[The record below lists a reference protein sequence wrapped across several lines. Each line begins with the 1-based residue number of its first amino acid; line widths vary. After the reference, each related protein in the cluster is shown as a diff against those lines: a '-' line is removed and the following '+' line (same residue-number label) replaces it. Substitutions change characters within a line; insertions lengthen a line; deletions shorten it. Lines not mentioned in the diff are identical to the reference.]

1 MGFRSLCQKVHMKER
16 MKERISC
23 NHRHDHQLS
32 HALLLRLTN
41 TCIDQ
46 DTVASVS
53 DRPGNGPG
61 TAQEPA
67 FCGGPRPMTPA
78 CWAPSRDE
86 PGCLWIVHCDS
97 LYYPSNG
104 TAVASL
110 TPYVLPS
117 LCQYRCTSAK
127 YLDSLVDPCQL
138 KLGIVM
144 AGLGQ
149 GQCDKGFHQCTH
161 MANLLCLLSTREL
174 GGVLTARARR
184 FVGEK
189 RPGSSLVPCLVHL
202 GLLRWPCLPSS
213 TRGRG
218 IASNCPSQRI
228 TRTYLEMSSRYT
240 AAGGGTMGCAQ
251 MPRVGNL
258 ARGTDAL

>member
-1 MGFRSLCQKVHMKER
+1 MRCSAAPAQRVECPWPRRCLIWLLDTCTNTLDLYMGFRSLCQKVHMKER

-117 LCQYRCTSAK
+117 LCQYSI
-127 YLDSLVDPCQL
+127 
-138 KLGIVM
+138 G
-144 AGLGQ
+144 
-149 GQCDKGFHQCTH
+149 
-161 MANLLCLLSTREL
+161 
-174 GGVLTARARR
+174 ARVRNI
-184 FVGEK
+184 
-189 RPGSSLVPCLVHL
+189 S
-202 GLLRWPCLPSS
+202 
-213 TRGRG
+213 
-218 IASNCPSQRI
+218 IASWIRAS
-228 TRTYLEMSSRYT
+228 
-240 AAGGGTMGCAQ
+240 
-251 MPRVGNL
+251 
-258 ARGTDAL
+258 